1 MKIAIIYADSRLY
14 IQSVA
19 VSRWLSR
26 KNYMFGGNAICGVL
40 RWQKPAKAKLET
52 SFSKQVT
59 FDTLFLNNSG
69 KIFVQKQLTNIRV
82 AFRKACSNKHW
93 DRTLKTYDSAKQ
105 LRPLVFHVMYEIE
118 NFLLKKNDFVSY
130 FASNICTFFG
140 KRFVPEELPLAGFS
154 KFEHY
159 RNPRVGVL

>member
-52 SFSKQVT
+52 SSSKQVT

-105 LRPLVFHVMYEIE
+105 LRPLVIHIMYDI
-118 NFLLKKNDFVSY
+118 
-130 FASNICTFFG
+130 
-140 KRFVPEELPLAGFS
+140 
-154 KFEHY
+154 
-159 RNPRVGVL
+159 